1 MEIMELN
8 EFIKHFIEAVDIED
22 ADIVKGNTNFR
33 DLEEWSSLSTLSV
46 IALAD
51 EEYGVELN
59 PEVFRK
65 AQTVEDLFNAI
76 QSLK

>member
-1 MEIMELN
+1 MDIN
-8 EFIKHFIEAVDIED
+8 TFIDQFVEAVEVED
-22 ADIVKGNTNFR
+22 ASTVKPETKFR
-33 DLEEWSSLSTLSV
+33 DLDEWSSLSTLSV

-59 PEVFRK
+59 PDVFRK

>member
-1 MEIMELN
+1 MGIK
-8 EFIKHFIEAVDIED
+8 EFIDQFIDAVEIED
-22 ADIVKGNTNFR
+22 ASTVTPETKFR
-33 DLEEWSSLSTLSV
+33 DLDEWSSLSTLSI

-59 PEVFRK
+59 PDIFRK
-65 AQTVEDLFNAI
+65 AQTVEDIFNAI

>member
-1 MEIMELN
+1 MNINKFLE
-8 EFIKHFIEAVDIED
+8 HFIEAVEIED
-22 ADIVKGNTNFR
+22 VSTVTPHTNFR
-33 DLEEWSSLSTLSV
+33 DLDEWSSLSTLSV

-59 PEVFRK
+59 PDVFRK
-65 AQTVEDLFNAI
+65 AQTIEDLFNAI

>member
-1 MEIMELN
+1 MEIN
-8 EFIKHFIEAVDIED
+8 KFINLFIEAVEIED
-22 ADIVKGNTNFR
+22 PSTVSPEVNFR
-33 DLEEWSSLSTLSV
+33 DLQEWSSLSTLSI

-59 PEVFRK
+59 PDVFRK
-65 AQTVEDLFNAI
+65 AQTVEDLYNAI

>member
-1 MEIMELN
+1 MKN
-8 EFIKHFIEAVDIED
+8 KKFIEQFIEAVEIED
-22 ADIVKGNTNFR
+22 PATVTPQTNFR
-33 DLEEWSSLSTLSV
+33 DLDEWSSLSTLSI

-59 PEVFRK
+59 PEVIRK
-65 AQTVEDLFNAI
+65 AQTIEDLFNAI

>member
-1 MEIMELN
+1 MK
-8 EFIKHFIEAVDIED
+8 EFIDKFIDAVEIENPSNVT
-22 ADIVKGNTNFR
+22 ADTKFR
-33 DLEEWSSLSTLSV
+33 DLDEWSSLSTLSV

>member
-1 MEIMELN
+1 MDINL
-8 EFIKHFIEAVDIED
+8 FINQFIEAVEIDDPSTVTPE
-22 ADIVKGNTNFR
+22 TLFR
-33 DLEEWSSLSTLSV
+33 DLDEWSSLSTLSV

-59 PEVFRK
+59 PDIFRK
-65 AQTVEDLFNAI
+65 AQTIEDLFNAI

>member
-1 MEIMELN
+1 M
-8 EFIKHFIEAVDIED
+8 KDFIEKFIDAVEIED
-22 ADIVKGNTNFR
+22 ASTVTPNTNFR
-33 DLEEWSSLSTLSV
+33 DLDEWSSLSTLSV

-59 PEVFRK
+59 PDVFRK
-65 AQTVEDLFNAI
+65 AQTIEDLFNAI

>member
-1 MEIMELN
+1 MDIK
-8 EFIKHFIEAVDIED
+8 EFIDQFIEAVEIED
-22 ADIVKGNTNFR
+22 ASTVTPETKFR
-33 DLEEWSSLSTLSV
+33 DLDEWSSLSTLSV

-76 QSLK
+76 QSLT

>member
-1 MEIMELN
+1 MEIK
-8 EFIKHFIEAVDIED
+8 EFIDQFIDAVEIED
-22 ADIVKGNTNFR
+22 ASTITPETKFR
-33 DLEEWSSLSTLSV
+33 DLDEWSSLSTLSI

-59 PEVFRK
+59 PDVFRK
-65 AQTVEDLFNAI
+65 TQTVEDLFNAI

>member
-1 MEIMELN
+1 MEIKD
-8 EFIKHFIEAVDIED
+8 FINKFVEAVEIEN
-22 ADIVKGNTNFR
+22 ASSVNPETKFR
-33 DLEEWSSLSTLSV
+33 DLDEWNSMSTLSI

-51 EEYGVELN
+51 EEYDVELN
-59 PEVFRK
+59 PDVFRK

>member
-1 MEIMELN
+1 ME
-8 EFIKHFIEAVDIED
+8 EFIKKFVEVFDDTDISEITP
-22 ADIVKGNTNFR
+22 ATKFR
-33 DLEEWSSLSTLSV
+33 ELDEWSSLSTLSV

-59 PEVFRK
+59 PDVFRK

>member
-1 MEIMELN
+1 MDIK
-8 EFIKHFIEAVDIED
+8 EFIDQFVEAVEIEE
-22 ADIVKGNTNFR
+22 ASSVTPETKFR
-33 DLEEWSSLSTLSV
+33 DLDEWSSLSTLSI

-59 PEVFRK
+59 PDVFRK
-65 AQTVEDLFNAI
+65 AQTVEDIFNAI